1 MKKILL
7 WLSLLVI
14 ALFVVSCA
22 PKETGEESAEE
33 GALAGEAVKIFPISC
48 KVSNQNKVISLP
60 EDSGFVTGRGMLLY
74 DSDALGKKFTLQ
86 ELFLAEGEADK
97 IKNKIKEC
105 IIKETGTV
113 FQLKM
118 CESKQLDWPIDD
130 CDTCTKKI
138 TVKLVGFSGDQKSAL
153 IEFLE

>member
-1 MKKILL
+1 MI
-7 WLSLLVI
+7 LSLLVI

-22 PKETGEESAEE
+22 PKESADGEEET
-33 GALAGEAVKIFPISC
+33 LAGEAVKIFSASC
-48 KVSNQNKVISLP
+48 KVSNLNKVISMP
-60 EDSGFVTGRGMLLY
+60 EDSGFVAGRGMLLY

-86 ELFLAEGEADK
+86 EFNLAEGEKEK
-97 IKNKIKEC
+97 IKNNIKVC
-105 IIKETGTV
+105 TIKETGTV

-130 CDTCTKKI
+130 CDTCTKKVTI
-138 TVKLVGFSGDQKSAL
+138 KLVGFSGDQKSAL